1 MIVVIDNFDSFTFNL
16 VQMLG
21 ARGQELRVFRNDAID
36 ADGIRELAPQLVV
49 LSPGPGRPED
59 AGNMPAIISALHI
72 ELPMLGI
79 CLGHQALA
87 MHFGAS
93 IVRAGRLMHGRT
105 SLVYH
110 DGHGVHRGLPNPYEA
125 MRYHS
130 LVVDP
135 ASLPDC
141 LELTAHTSHGEV
153 MAIRHRELPLVG
165 LQFHPES
172 LMTAVGPR
180 LVDNLLAQLA
190 PAEVLR

>member
-1 MIVVIDNFDSFTFNL
+1 MIAVIDNFDSFTYNL

-21 ARGQELRVFRNDAID
+21 SRGCELRVFRNDTID
-36 ADGIRELAPQLVV
+36 AAGLRELRPRLLV

-59 AGNMPAIISALHI
+59 SGNMPQIIAQLHE

-87 MHFGAS
+87 MQFGGS
-93 IVRAGRLMHGRT
+93 IVRAGRLMHGKQ

-110 DGHGVHRGLPNPYEA
+110 DGQGIHRGLPNPYEA

-130 LVVDP
+130 LLVEAD
-135 ASLPDC
+135 SLPDC
-141 LELTAHTSHGEV
+141 LEISAHTSHGEI
-153 MAIRHRELPLVG
+153 MAIRHRELPLTG

-172 LMTAVGPR
+172 LMTPVGAR
-180 LVDNLLAQLA
+180 LVDNMLAQLQ
-190 PAEVLR
+190 PAEVRP